1 MYAFVINHFGSDIKY
16 LEYEIYFAIN
26 LRNKTKYDIIYMY
39 SINDTPLYFVKIMK
53 KYVNKV
59 ISYDDTNITYN
70 TTHIQYRN
78 FNVLR
83 MCNYI
88 FAYKLLEYKKICII
102 QTDIIIIK
110 NINNI
115 FKNKCPAIVF
125 YTYNKNIDISKNKK
139 IDMTKYNIYTPLKN
153 KFFCNNLIE
162 NSPVNSG
169 ILLFK
174 PSIEL
179 FNKSL
184 ENMKYITNY
193 LAVDEILFSYTNRN
207 KLYSLPFVYN
217 TTYSEFLIIEKL
229 NIKNIFKKIY
239 CFHFSGKKYK
249 HNDYIKNNY
258 LNKIKNKN
266 YNIYLFIKYFKNKYY
281 DSNFNHINKLL
292 LKYNS

>member
-1 MYAFVINHFGSDIKY
+1 MYAFIINHFGSDVKY

-39 SINDTPLYFVKIMK
+39 SINDTPLYFVEIMK
-53 KYVNKV
+53 KYVNKA
-59 ISYDDTNITYN
+59 ISYDDANITYN
-70 TTHIQYRN
+70 TSHIQYRN

-88 FAYKLLEYKKICII
+88 FAYKLLEYKKILKRSWFSC
-102 QTDIIIIK
+102 TH
-110 NINNI
+110 
-115 FKNKCPAIVF
+115 AIVF

-139 IDMTKYNIYTPLKN
+139 IDMSKYNIYTPLKD
-153 KFFCNNLIE
+153 KFFVNTLIDK
-162 NSPVNSG
+162 SPVNSG

-207 KLYSLPFVYN
+207 KLYSLPFIYN

-229 NIKNIFKKIY
+229 FDVFKEVDIY
-239 CFHFSGKKYK
+239 SAAKYVKGK
-249 HNDYIKNNY
+249 
-258 LNKIKNKN
+258 
-266 YNIYLFIKYFKNKYY
+266 
-281 DSNFNHINKLL
+281 
-292 LKYNS
+292 